1 MDVIIGIDLGTT
13 RSVIAHDA
21 GDGAPVVISAEDG
34 GPYTPSVVHFDGGRW
49 EVGAGAAQIGR
60 AHV

>member
-13 RSVIAHDA
+13 RCVIAHDA

-34 GPYTPSVVHFDGGRW
+34 SSYTPSVVHFDGERW
-49 EVGAGAAQIGR
+49 EVGA
-60 AHV
+60 